1 MVFAGSLSSNE
12 ARQLKLAKDAERSTL
27 INKTKDRLEKAG
39 FRISPIQNGSSS
51 PAAAAKGGNEG
62 ENATRNGGGRRDLN
76 VYLHATGKTFIIRC
90 ICLIMVINKRLLLIF
105 NTLRI

>member
-27 INKTKDRLEKAG
+27 IHKIKDRLEKAG
-39 FRISPIQNGSSS
+39 FRISPTQNGGSS
-51 PAAAAKGGNEG
+51 PTAAATKKGGNEG

-76 VYLHATGKTFIIRC
+76 VYLHATGKTSAFIRY
-90 ICLIMVINKRLLLIF
+90 MP
-105 NTLRI
+105 